1 MNSLIKTATATLALA
16 FVFTACQKMD
26 RPELGD
32 YTRDVNPPGGP
43 LKFYVAFDGTT
54 TDPLMNAVD
63 SIRATF
69 PTANPLAPA
78 DGISGK
84 GVQGERGKAIK
95 YPSANDWANTATSM
109 TIAFWMKHMPH
120 SDGPEFYFSLP
131 TTEYWHNSQAF
142 MMIEDKGQS
151 TAELATVKFALFD
164 QWFEF
169 TGEKRMTGGLLNG
182 NWHHFAIVYDETTS
196 KLTYYLDGVPFTN
209 LDPSLTD
216 VKKDG
221 QPRGPLKFS
230 NTTGFIVGGW
240 NKHANQSGPT
250 DAWINSY
257 SGQMD
262 QFRLYGKALSAAE
275 VQALFNSKM

>member
-1 MNSLIKTATATLALA
+1 MNRFIKTATATLALA
-16 FVFTACQKMD
+16 FVFNACQKMD

-32 YTRDVNPPGGP
+32 YTRDANPPGGP
-43 LKFYVAFDGTT
+43 LKFFVAFDGTT

-69 PTANPLAPA
+69 PSSNPLAPA
-78 DGISGK
+78 AGINGM

-95 YPSANDWANTATSM
+95 YPSANDWAATATSM
-109 TIAFWMKHMPH
+109 TIAFWMKHIPH

-131 TTEYWHNSQAF
+131 TTEHWHNSQAF

-151 TAELATVKFALFD
+151 TAELATVKVALFD

-182 NWHHFAIVYDETTS
+182 NWHHFALVYDETTS

-216 VKKDG
+216 VKKNG
-221 QPRGPLKFS
+221 QPRGPLEFS
-230 NTTGFIVGGW
+230 NTSGFIVGGW
-240 NKHANQSGPT
+240 NKHAGSSGPT
-250 DAWINSY
+250 DAWINSF

-262 QFRLYGKALSAAE
+262 QFRLYGQALTAAE
-275 VQALFNSKM
+275 IQALFNSKM